1 MKKKAAKLTLA
12 LALALSGAVAP
23 GAVMPQM
30 PEPAYADTEVWTNV
44 PCAQLLSDVRELE
57 VVLDFTGTASNC
69 VQVAF
74 GRDEDGNGDLSAVE
88 TDVAIGWRAGDW
100 FIEDVKGGRRFRE
113 CGAPTSGGES
123 GGHGE
128 GTAPKPALPR
138 RLAFRFAVGGDGAK
152 SASVVCDGAAKFVEV
167 LDGDLRWV
175 YDRGWNMAKVTRRG
189 VDSPGEIVLV
199 ESDHG
204 GLKFI
209 VR

>member
-1 MKKKAAKLTLA
+1 MLTITCA
-12 LALALSGAVAP
+12 LMCASAF
-23 GAVMPQM
+23 GAVMPQL
-30 PEPAYADTEVWTNV
+30 PEPSHADTEVWTNV
-44 PCAQLLSDVRELE
+44 PCAQLLSDVKECE
-57 VVLDFTGTASNC
+57 VVRDFTGTESNC

-74 GRDEDGNGDLSAVE
+74 GRDEDGNGDLSRRE
-88 TDVAIGWRAGDW
+88 TGLVVGWRAGDY

-113 CGAPTSGGES
+113 DGALGERALPAGGES
-123 GGHGE
+123 GGQGL
-128 GTAPKPALPR
+128 PALPR
-138 RLAFRFAVGGDGAK
+138 RLAFRFAAGEDGAK

-167 LDGDLRWV
+167 LSGDLRWL

>member
-1 MKKKAAKLTLA
+1 MKKRTMRSLLAAA
-12 LALALSGAVAP
+12 LAVVGASGF
-23 GAVMPQM
+23 GAVMPQL
-30 PEPAYADTEVWTNV
+30 PEPVHADTEVWTNV
-44 PCAQLLSDVRELE
+44 PCAQLLSDVKEFE
-57 VVLDFTGTASNC
+57 TVLDFTGTASNC

-74 GRDEDGNGDLSAVE
+74 GRDGDGNGDLSADE

-113 CGAPTSGGES
+113 DGALGERALPAGGES
-123 GGHGE
+123 GGQGL
-128 GTAPKPALPR
+128 PALPR
-138 RLAFRFAVGGDGAK
+138 RLMFRFAAGEGGAK
-152 SASVVCDGAAKFVEV
+152 SASVVCDGAAKFVDV
-167 LDGDLRWV
+167 LGGDLRWV

-204 GLKFI
+204 GMKFI

>member
-1 MKKKAAKLTLA
+1 MKTLSITRALTCA
-12 LALALSGAVAP
+12 LMCASAFGGVL
-23 GAVMPQM
+23 PQL
-30 PEPAYADTEVWTNV
+30 PEPVHADTEVWTNV
-44 PCAQLLSDVRELE
+44 PCAQLLSDVREFE
-57 VVLDFTGTASNC
+57 TVLDFTGTASNC

-74 GRDEDGNGDLSAVE
+74 GRDDDGNGDLSVNE

-113 CGAPTSGGES
+113 SFSHGGVE
-123 GGHGE
+123 
-128 GTAPKPALPR
+128 TR
-138 RLAFRFAVGGDGAK
+138 RLEFRVAAGEDGAK

-167 LDGDLRWV
+167 LAGDLRWV

-199 ESDHG
+199 SSDHG

>member
-1 MKKKAAKLTLA
+1 MA
-12 LALALSGAVAP
+12 LATMSAVFGAAAF
-23 GAVMPQM
+23 GAVMPQL
-30 PEPAYADTEVWTNV
+30 PEPAYADTEVCTNV
-44 PCAQLLSDVRELE
+44 PCARLLSDVREFE
-57 VVLDFTGTASNC
+57 TVLDFTGTASNC
-69 VQVAF
+69 VQVAL
-74 GRDEDGNGDLSAVE
+74 GRDENGDGDLSKRE
-88 TDVAIGWRAGDW
+88 TGLVVGWRAGDW

-113 CGAPTSGGES
+113 SSSYGGAET
-123 GGHGE
+123 
-128 GTAPKPALPR
+128 R
-138 RLAFRFAVGGDGAK
+138 RLEFRVAAGEDGAK

-167 LDGDLRWV
+167 LDGDLRWL